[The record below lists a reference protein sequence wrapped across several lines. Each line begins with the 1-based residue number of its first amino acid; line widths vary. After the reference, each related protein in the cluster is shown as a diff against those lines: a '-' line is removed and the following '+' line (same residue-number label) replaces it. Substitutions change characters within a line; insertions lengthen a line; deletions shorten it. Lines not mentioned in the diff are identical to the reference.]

1 MGHLGVFM
9 GVRLLLSA
17 DPGKLKKLLALNLQQ
32 EMLDR
37 VRRCVSAPEGSWELH
52 RVAQSS
58 RDPR

>member
-37 VRRCVSAPEGSWELH
+37 LRRCVSAPEGSWELH
-52 RVAQSS
+52 GAAQSS
-58 RDPR
+58 RDLR